1 MGGGGEGREGGQ
13 PEGMHVM
20 SSVGNFCIFCILS
33 YVRRILRG
41 NE

>member
-13 PEGMHVM
+13 PIEGMHVM

-33 YVRRILRG
+33 YVRRHLER
-41 NE
+41 